1 MMYNIYNLDHFYD
14 FIEQEHG
21 IEYVDMLKKFIAE
34 HVSRE
39 TLQLQKNIEL
49 YSLGFN
55 QALHHIDGYERITK
69 VRLDEY
75 DDSNILKAKRLDN
88 KIYECYNKPNYSA
101 EIE

>member
-1 MMYNIYNLDHFYD
+1 MFFIKTYNKLKSVGFIKRNTDIDFEDFLHKENMMYISNLDHFYD

-21 IEYVDMLKKFIAE
+21 IECVDMLKKFIAE

-55 QALHHIDGYERITK
+55 
-69 VRLDEY
+69 
-75 DDSNILKAKRLDN
+75 
-88 KIYECYNKPNYSA
+88 
-101 EIE
+101 